1 MKSVAEVQ
9 AIINANKPLDFS
21 NLLSRSIDLYMKIWV
36 QGVLH
41 VLLGIALIIPLF
53 IVFYLPFFMVIGFEN
68 VLNESYNS
76 YEEISLY
83 GGLVLGFSYL
93 ILIVGIS
100 SISTG
105 LMACFFKLCS
115 QADSG
120 ESISSNYFAYL
131 KGPYLVKSIVLG
143 LLTVGISIVAVLLCV
158 LPIFYVMVPLSFIN
172 VVYALNPHWGV
183 SDILKISFSIGN
195 KKWLLAFGLIIL
207 ASIMSSLGYLLC
219 FVGIIATAY
228 FGYMPQYVMYVDL
241 MKNSEAQKSSQF
253 LENTQE

>member
-21 NLLSRSIDLYMKIWV
+21 NLLSKYIDLYMKIWV

-100 SISTG
+100 AISTG
-105 LMACFFKLCS
+105 LMASFLRYVHKL
-115 QADSG
+115 
-120 ESISSNYFAYL
+120 
-131 KGPYLVKSIVLG
+131 IV
-143 LLTVGISIVAVLLCV
+143 
-158 LPIFYVMVPLSFIN
+158 
-172 VVYALNPHWGV
+172 V
-183 SDILKISFSIGN
+183 SLFRRITS
-195 KKWLLAFGLIIL
+195 LI
-207 ASIMSSLGYLLC
+207 
-219 FVGIIATAY
+219 
-228 FGYMPQYVMYVDL
+228 
-241 MKNSEAQKSSQF
+241 
-253 LENTQE
+253 